1 VHRLSEVEAEAA
13 RQWAVLKARTD
24 TDVALVREYEQWWAK
39 GATRRVK
46 KEIVNL
52 DDE

>member
-1 VHRLSEVEAEAA
+1 VRRLSEVEAEAA
-13 RQWAVLKARTD
+13 RQRATLEAC
-24 TDVALVREYEQWWAK
+24 TDVALIHEYEQWRAE
-39 GATRRVK
+39 GSTCRVK